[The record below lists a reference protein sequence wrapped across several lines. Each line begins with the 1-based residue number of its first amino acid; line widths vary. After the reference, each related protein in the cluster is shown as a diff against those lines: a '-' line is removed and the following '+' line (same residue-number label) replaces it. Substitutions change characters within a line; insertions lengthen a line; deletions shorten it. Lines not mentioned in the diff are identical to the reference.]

1 LGINSIVPKKKKIIK
16 CRKVKDLSNN
26 KKLKNENKH
35 SFDLTFIANSHK
47 ARESCEREHQ
57 KNGIEFIVHLKYTS
71 LVTLIVLVRFLAIAV
86 STCQDIS
93 FDRASHKMQKV
104 VVKRKEPKKG
114 RQTKRNKLFLFRTP
128 KFLLLQHK
136 CFSFVERVVF
146 FGYFHGIFL

>member
-1 LGINSIVPKKKKIIK
+1 
-16 CRKVKDLSNN
+16 
-26 KKLKNENKH
+26 
-35 SFDLTFIANSHK
+35 
-47 ARESCEREHQ
+47 
-57 KNGIEFIVHLKYTS
+57 VHLKYTS

-136 CFSFVERVVF
+136 CFSFVERVGFLVISMAF
-146 FGYFHGIFL
+146 FCKSPYTWEKPCRKIMNNKRQQQLNDKKQNKIKIKA